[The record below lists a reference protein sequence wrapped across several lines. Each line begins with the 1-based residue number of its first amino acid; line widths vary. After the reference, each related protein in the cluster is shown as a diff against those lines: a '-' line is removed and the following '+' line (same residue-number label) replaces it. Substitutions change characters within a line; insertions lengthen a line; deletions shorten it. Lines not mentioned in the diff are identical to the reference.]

1 MSLPQLH
8 LPFIIDS
15 SSADMAR
22 EFIVP
27 ALAAS
32 IRYDRGVGFFSSG
45 WLRMVSEGMVTF
57 ARNGGRACQLG
68 DE

>member
-1 MSLPQLH
+1 MLLPDLQL
-8 LPFIIDS
+8 PPVIDS

-32 IRYDRGVGFFSSG
+32 VRYDRGVGFFSSG
-45 WLRMVSEGMVTF
+45 WLRMVSEGMGCRLFVNWAVMFTVS
-57 ARNGGRACQLG
+57 
-68 DE
+68 